1 MLQGIAILLH
11 LGSGL
16 PGTGLA
22 SVLCLLSPPGLDE
35 ASRWVGQEALACR
48 VAPLLDHHIEL
59 IQGETNL
66 LPVEALFPQ

>member
-22 SVLCLLSPPGLDE
+22 SVLCVCLVPR
-35 ASRWVGQEALACR
+35 SRMNPQDVLVGQALASSE
-48 VAPLLDHHIEL
+48 APFLDNHEEL
-59 IQGETNL
+59 TQGKTNL
-66 LPVEALFPQ
+66 LPA